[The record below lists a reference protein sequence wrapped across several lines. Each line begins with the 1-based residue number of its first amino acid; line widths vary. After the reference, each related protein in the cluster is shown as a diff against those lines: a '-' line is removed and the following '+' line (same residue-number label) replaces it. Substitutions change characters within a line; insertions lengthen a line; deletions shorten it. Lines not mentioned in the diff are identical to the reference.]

1 MNIQQTGNECLSKI
15 LFNLLSNE
23 ETNDELVVRCYNS
36 FKGEFKALNKNSS
49 VEITE
54 TNILQNLWHCFCF
67 GGFFFFFFF
76 LSRKVN

>member
-23 ETNDELVVRCYNS
+23 ETNDELVIRCYNS

-67 GGFFFFFFF
+67 GGFCFFFFFF
-76 LSRKVN
+76 